1 MAPKWPMR
9 QNSSA
14 KTALNSTEGAEIQCT
29 WRPSENYRA
38 ESAITKRAAREQ
50 KHRLPLLRSDL
61 DFYVWGIFQAT
72 HSNICWGWASSPR
85 TRKTPGGS
93 DRLPTP
99 GTSTGTMSQVHA
111 HTSLKKKKKSQKG
124 HTVPWSAAAAL
135 PESNLTQLSWPRNL
149 RQKRA
154 VGYELSR
161 HLRLQLLDK
170 ADSTG
175 SVDYSWVNGT
185 GAWGEDKVARPG
197 SFSLHWKAS
206 FPIPHRNSLLESF
219 TLAQTL
225 AQNRALDQIYQ
236 NEPRDSSPA
245 TPADSLMHL
254 TK

>member
-111 HTSLKKKKKSQKG
+111 HTSLKKKKI
-124 HTVPWSAAAAL
+124 
-135 PESNLTQLSWPRNL
+135 PERTYSPLVSCCSTARIESYTAFLTQKFEAETSRWLWIIQAP
-149 RQKRA
+149 A
-154 VGYELSR
+154 VAVTR
-161 HLRLQLLDK
+161 
-170 ADSTG
+170 
-175 SVDYSWVNGT
+175 
-185 GAWGEDKVARPG
+185 
-197 SFSLHWKAS
+197 
-206 FPIPHRNSLLESF
+206 
-219 TLAQTL
+219 
-225 AQNRALDQIYQ
+225 
-236 NEPRDSSPA
+236 
-245 TPADSLMHL
+245 
-254 TK
+254 